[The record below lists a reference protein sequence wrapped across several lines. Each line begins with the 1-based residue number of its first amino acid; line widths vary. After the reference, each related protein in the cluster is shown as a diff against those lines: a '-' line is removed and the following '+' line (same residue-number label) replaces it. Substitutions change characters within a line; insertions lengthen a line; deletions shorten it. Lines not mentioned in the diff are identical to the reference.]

1 MSESLTSRVGR
12 IVAGGF
18 HAMLDAVEN
27 ASPEQVLEQA
37 IREVDAAIA
46 DVRTDLG
53 RVEAQ
58 RHLTAKRLAEDSAR
72 QEALADQ
79 AREAVRQQR
88 DDLAEAAI
96 ERQIDL
102 EAQMPVLEARLSEL
116 GEDKSRLEGYITAL
130 QAKKREMRQALDDFR
145 AAREQQA
152 SPTGTAT
159 GGDHRGESVQARY
172 RAGHRCVRPHLQAPD
187 GAGRHVGRQR
197 WHGRQAGGTRGTRA
211 PASRRRAA
219 RDPEGRRGVIDWFLA
234 PGSGP
239 FVVALLVMLGL
250 ALVEVVALVSGVGL
264 NDVDRRVRRLAQ
276 RHRSARGRRRR
287 SRRDHTGR
295 GRWRHQQVPGL
306 AVRGACAR
314 C

>member
-116 GEDKSRLEGYITAL
+116 GDDKSRLEGYITAL

-159 GGDHRGESVQARY
+159 GGDHRGESVQARTE
-172 RAGHRCVRPHLQAPD
+172 RATDAFDRIFKRQTGLAGTSGVSDGTAAKLAELEDLARRHRIAERLATLK
-187 GAGRHVGRQR
+187 
-197 WHGRQAGGTRGTRA
+197 AGGA
-211 PASRRRAA
+211 
-219 RDPEGRRGVIDWFLA
+219 
-234 PGSGP
+234 
-239 FVVALLVMLGL
+239 
-250 ALVEVVALVSGVGL
+250 
-264 NDVDRRVRRLAQ
+264 
-276 RHRSARGRRRR
+276 
-287 SRRDHTGR
+287 
-295 GRWRHQQVPGL
+295 
-306 AVRGACAR
+306 
-314 C
+314 